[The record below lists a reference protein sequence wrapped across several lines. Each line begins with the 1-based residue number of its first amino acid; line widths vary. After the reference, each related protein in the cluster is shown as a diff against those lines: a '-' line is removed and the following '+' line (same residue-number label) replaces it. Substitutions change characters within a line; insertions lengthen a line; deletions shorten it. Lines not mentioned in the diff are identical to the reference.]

1 MSYDRS
7 PGSAD
12 ADSTD
17 ADSTDADH
25 AAVGTAPSLLALV
38 DEAAR
43 VVAEVAA
50 VADARSW
57 ALAPAQRVE
66 ALEHL
71 AVLRRTADAAHLALV
86 RSLGDDEA
94 VALGARS
101 TSALLAWRLLLRP
114 GQARA
119 DVRDARATDPE
130 RGDLAALGAELAA
143 GRTTA
148 AHVSVAARAL
158 ERLPVALRREHAGAV
173 DAFLAEH
180 STHLPPQQ
188 CDVLAAVVLERV
200 DPQGCA
206 RRSEPADHARRH
218 LDLSTDASGMLLVR
232 GRLDPVAGATLRAAV
247 DHHAAPTPAVDA
259 VDEDGATV
267 RLLDERTPGQR
278 RADALGEIARRCL
291 DASSTRGGEP
301 PRIIVHATVDQL
313 AGRSGAGAATCEQ
326 TGPLAASTLGH
337 LACDAVLQAVVTAP
351 SGGVLHLGRAVRVI
365 SPAQRRAVLGRD
377 GGCAVP
383 GCTAP
388 SAQLE
393 GHHVLAW
400 ADGGATD
407 VDNLV
412 LVCGPHH
419 RMVTA
424 GTWALRMVDRLPRAR
439 APRWVDPQQR
449 WVVDP
454 ARAARRAAEGLG
466 HRLASGGGA
475 RAPGHRRRGAGG
487 SDEHGPSG

>member
-1 MSYDRS
+1 MERVFDD
-7 PGSAD
+7 GVA
-12 ADSTD
+12 
-17 ADSTDADH
+17 
-25 AAVGTAPSLLALV
+25 GTAVTDPGRAERSGPSLLALL

-43 VVAEVAA
+43 TVAEVAA
-50 VADARSW
+50 VADTRSW
-57 ALAPAQRVE
+57 ALAPVRRVE
-66 ALEHL
+66 ALERL
-71 AVLRRTADAAHLALV
+71 AALRRTADAAHLALV

-94 VALGARS
+94 VVLGARS
-101 TSALLAWRLLLRP
+101 TAALLAWRLLLRP

-130 RGDLAALGAELAA
+130 HGDLPALGAELAA

-148 AHVSVAARAL
+148 AHVTVAARAL
-158 ERLPVALRREHAGAV
+158 DRLPVALRREHAGAI
-173 DAFLAEH
+173 DAFLAEQ
-180 STHLPPQQ
+180 STRLPPQQ
-188 CDVLAAVVLERV
+188 CDVLAGTVLERV

-206 RRSEPADHARRH
+206 RRFERADHARRY
-218 LDLSTDASGMLLVR
+218 LDLSTDTTGMLLVR
-232 GRLDPVAGATLRAAV
+232 GQLDPVAGAALKAAV
-247 DHHAAPTPAVDA
+247 DHHAAPTPAADA
-259 VDEDGATV
+259 VDEGGATV
-267 RLLDERTPGQR
+267 RLVDERTPGQR

-291 DASSTRGGEP
+291 GASGTHGGEP

-313 AGRSGAGAATCEQ
+313 TGRSGAGAATCEQ
-326 TGPLAASTLGH
+326 NGPLAASTLGH

-351 SGGVLHLGRAVRVI
+351 SGGVLRLGRSVRVI

-388 SAQLE
+388 AAQLE
-393 GHHVLAW
+393 GHHVIAW

-424 GTWALRMVDRLPRAR
+424 GTWALRMVDGLPRVR

-454 ARAARRAAEGLG
+454 SRAARRAAEGLG
-466 HRLASGGGA
+466 HHLVHGGGGPP
-475 RAPGHRRRGAGG
+475 RATDRPDQGAGG
-487 SDEHGPSG
+487 SDEAGPDG

>member
-1 MSYDRS
+1 MFADGPSGSDVADH
-7 PGSAD
+7 GSAD
-12 ADSTD
+12 GAQ
-17 ADSTDADH
+17 
-25 AAVGTAPSLLALV
+25 PPLLALV

-43 VVAEVAA
+43 AVAEVTAA
-50 VADARSW
+50 ADARSW

-66 ALEHL
+66 ALERL
-71 AVLRRTADAAHLALV
+71 AVVRRTADAAHLALV
-86 RSLGDDEA
+86 RSLSEDEA
-94 VALGARS
+94 VVLGARS
-101 TSALLAWRLLLRP
+101 TAALLAWRLRLRP

-130 RGDLAALGAELAA
+130 RGDLPALGAALAA
-143 GRTTA
+143 GRTSV
-148 AHVSVAARAL
+148 AHVSVAARAMD
-158 ERLPVALRREHAGAV
+158 RLPVALRREHAGAI
-173 DAFLAEH
+173 DAFLAEQ
-180 STHLPPQQ
+180 STRLPPQQ
-188 CDVLAAVVLERV
+188 CDVLAGVVLERV

-206 RRSEPADHARRH
+206 RRFEREDHARRY
-218 LDLSTDASGMLLVR
+218 LDLSTDTTGMLLVR
-232 GRLDPVAGATLRAAV
+232 GQLDPVAGAALRAAV
-247 DHHAAPTPAVDA
+247 DHHAAPTPATDA
-259 VDEDGATV
+259 VDEGGATV
-267 RLLDERTPGQR
+267 RLVDERTPGQR

-291 DASSTRGGEP
+291 DAGSTRGGEP

-313 AGRSGAGAATCEQ
+313 AGRPGAGAATCEQ
-326 TGPLAASTLGH
+326 SGPLAASTLGH
-337 LACDAVLQAVVTAP
+337 LACDAALQAVVTAP
-351 SGGVLHLGRAVRVI
+351 SGGVLHLGRSVRLI

-393 GHHVLAW
+393 GHHVVAW

-424 GTWALRMVDRLPRAR
+424 GTWALRMVAGVPRAR

-449 WVVDP
+449 WVADP
-454 ARAARRAAEGLG
+454 SRAARREAEGLG
-466 HRLASGGGA
+466 HRLAVDRAGGWA
-475 RAPGHRRRGAGG
+475 RAAGLG
-487 SDEHGPSG
+487 RQDVGESDDGGPSG